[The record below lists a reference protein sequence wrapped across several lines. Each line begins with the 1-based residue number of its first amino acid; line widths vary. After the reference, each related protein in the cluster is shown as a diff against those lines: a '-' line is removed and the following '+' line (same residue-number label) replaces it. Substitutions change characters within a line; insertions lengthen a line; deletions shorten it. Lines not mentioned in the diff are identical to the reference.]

1 MEMSTLVT
9 VLGGAVVLGLVV
21 LAFYIRLKK
30 NPSATDKQEAEK
42 FLKGLEEVFY
52 NKMIDIVNTTNFIE
66 YHSFVALETDILN
79 KIYDAIW
86 EYTQKEMEEAAKS
99 DILTA
104 MAMKALDKKNVLAFV
119 DRLISMTD
127 VKDQINAKW
136 SDSFKVKISSMESED
151 KELADKF
158 ADNTEYVEN
167 VDNVVLEPA
176 QEEAPKPDEEVN
188 IIPPTEEEKD
198 YDPEKDETVEYV
210 EE

>member
-9 VLGGAVVLGLVV
+9 VLGGVVVLGLGV

-30 NPSATDKQEAEK
+30 NPSAADKQEAEK

-104 MAMKALDKKNVLAFV
+104 MALKALDKKNVLAFV

-127 VKDQINAKW
+127 VRDQINTKW

-151 KELADKF
+151 KELANKF
-158 ADNTEYVEN
+158 ADKTEYVEN

>member
-1 MEMSTLVT
+1 M
-9 VLGGAVVLGLVV
+9 
-21 LAFYIRLKK
+21 
-30 NPSATDKQEAEK
+30 
-42 FLKGLEEVFY
+42 
-52 NKMIDIVNTTNFIE
+52 
-66 YHSFVALETDILN
+66 AL
-79 KIYDAIW
+79 
-86 EYTQKEMEEAAKS
+86 
-99 DILTA
+99 
-104 MAMKALDKKNVLAFV
+104 KALDKKNVLAFV

-127 VKDQINAKW
+127 IKDQINTKW

-158 ADNTEYVEN
+158 ADKTEYVEN

>member
-9 VLGGAVVLGLVV
+9 VLGGVVVLGLVV

-30 NPSATDKQEAEK
+30 NPSTADKQEAEK

-104 MAMKALDKKNVLAFV
+104 MALKALDKKNVLAFV

-127 VKDQINAKW
+127 VKDQINTKW

-151 KELADKF
+151 KELANKF
-158 ADNTEYVEN
+158 ADKTEYVEN
-167 VDNVVLEPA
+167 ADNVILEPA